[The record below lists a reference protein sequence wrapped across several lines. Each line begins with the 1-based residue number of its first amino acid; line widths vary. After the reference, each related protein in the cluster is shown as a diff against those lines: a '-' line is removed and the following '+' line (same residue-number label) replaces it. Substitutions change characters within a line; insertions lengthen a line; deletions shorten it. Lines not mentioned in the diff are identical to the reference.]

1 MDTNTKQVKNL
12 LNIDELDGVIGG
24 ADTGNTG
31 NVVEKKKLYCDDP
44 RCKQERIFYLGSG
57 GRATCSFCH
66 TQIMY

>member
-1 MDTNTKQVKNL
+1 MDSNTKQGKNL
-12 LNIDELDGVIGG
+12 LNIDELDGVVGG

-31 NVVEKKKLYCDDP
+31 NGGGTKKLYCNDP